1 MLFNND
7 EVKSFLPHRDPFLFV
22 DSVEEV
28 TLPPGINEN
37 EDGLALKDCVGA
49 TVTASFYTKKDLDI
63 FSGHFP
69 ENPVLPGV
77 IQVEMMAQASCFM
90 SSKVYKDP
98 GKFKLEVALM
108 GASHCKFR
116 KPVLPDMNLTIKA
129 KLVKVRGPIISYEGQ
144 IYHGET
150 LMSEASLLASVKF
163 IEIDS

>member
-49 TVTASFYTKKDLDI
+49 TVTASFYTKKELDI

-69 ENPVLPGV
+69 GNPVLPGV
-77 IQVEMMAQASCFM
+77 IQIEMMAQASCFM

-98 GKFKLEVALM
+98 ENFRLEVALM

-129 KLVKVRGPIISYEGQ
+129 RLVKVRGSIISYEGQ

-163 IEIDS
+163 VERDS

>member
-98 GKFKLEVALM
+98 ENFRLEVALM
-108 GASHCKFR
+108 GASDCKFR

>member
-49 TVTASFYTKKDLDI
+49 TVTASFYTKKDLDL

-98 GKFKLEVALM
+98 ENFRLEVALM
-108 GASHCKFR
+108 GASDCKFR

>member
-28 TLPPGINEN
+28 ALPPGINEN
-37 EDGLALKDCVGA
+37 EDGLALKDCIGA

-98 GKFKLEVALM
+98 ENFRLEVALM
-108 GASHCKFR
+108 GASDCKFR

-129 KLVKVRGPIISYEGQ
+129 RLVKVRGSIISYEGQ

>member
-28 TLPPGINEN
+28 ALPPGINEN

-98 GKFKLEVALM
+98 ENFRLEVALM
-108 GASHCKFR
+108 GASDCKFR

-129 KLVKVRGPIISYEGQ
+129 RLVKVRGSIISYEGQ

>member
-7 EVKSFLPHRDPFLFV
+7 EVKSFLPHRDPFLFI
-22 DSVEEV
+22 DSVKEV
-28 TLPPGINEN
+28 TLPPGVN
-37 EDGLALKDCVGA
+37 EDGANLALKDCLGA
-49 TVTASFYTKKDLDI
+49 TVTAFFHAKKDLDI

-69 ENPVLPGV
+69 GNPVLPGV

-98 GKFKLEVALM
+98 EKFKLEVALM

-129 KLVKVRGPIISYEGQ
+129 KLVKVRGPVISYDGE
-144 IYHGET
+144 IYHGDT

-163 IEIDS
+163 IERDS

>member
-28 TLPPGINEN
+28 TLPPEVDEN
-37 EDGLALKDCVGA
+37 KPNLALKDCIGA

-77 IQVEMMAQASCFM
+77 IQIEMMAQASCFM
-90 SSKVYKDP
+90 SSKVYKEP
-98 GKFKLEVALM
+98 ENYRLEVALM

-116 KPVLPDMNLTIKA
+116 KPVLPDMDLTIKA
-129 KLVKVRGPIISYEGQ
+129 KLVKVRGPVISYEGE
-144 IYHGET
+144 IYHGEN

-163 IEIDS
+163 IERDS